1 MTMADASCA
10 TDRERRSTSM
20 RKSARI
26 LGYDFGLNAQEMN
39 VLLKQEGFLDGEP
52 GAYSVTERGEPY
64 ADEQFNYRGTGGSI
78 QYNPTWTTTTW
89 DDSITSELD
98 VTDDKKQ
105 QIRQQ
110 VADARRAAREPAVE
124 EEIEPQPEEDSNGR
138 GFDARPLLVV
148 GGVIAAG
155 FGIYKAAPHI
165 KRFINEKVAPHF
177 KKKPVE
183 LPTSETVEE
192 NEADNQEP
200 LA

>member
-1 MTMADASCA
+1 
-10 TDRERRSTSM
+10 M

-39 VLLKQEGFLDGEP
+39 ALLKQEGFLDGGP

-89 DDSITSELD
+89 DDSIMSELD
-98 VTDDKKQ
+98 VTDDTKQ

-110 VADARRAAREPAVE
+110 VAGARRAARKPVVE
-124 EEIEPQPEEDSNGR
+124 DEIEPQSDDSSNSR

-165 KRFINEKVAPHF
+165 KRFINEKVAPRL
-177 KKKPVE
+177 KQKQAE
-183 LPTSETVEE
+183 APTPEAVE
-192 NEADNQEP
+192 NEANNPEP
-200 LA
+200 ST